1 MDAQIKKRIL
11 EVGVFLGI
19 MLLTFYA
26 LLRGQNPGEILQ
38 AVLKMSPVCLLV
50 AVLLALFY
58 VCAEGSMIW
67 YLLRAMRGTDYN
79 LKETREIRVN
89 LNTQRNCCVQVQ
101 KERQNANQS
110 AETEEKMG
118 EVKKRTDQM
127 ERFRR
132 GKNENGGSSW
142 LRCIQYSFIGFFYSG
157 ITPSATGG
165 QPVQLYYMN
174 KDGNK
179 GADSTVVLMT
189 VAVVY
194 KFVLVLIGLGILLL
208 WYHPLRMQLQKYF
221 WLYLLGLVLNVVL
234 VTVLLGVMLLPGIM
248 LKVEEKFEAV
258 MIWMNLMRPSEERKK
273 NVREFINS
281 YQNAVNWLKIHPIHL
296 LTVIGLTFLQ
306 RCSVFVLTY
315 VVYRG
320 FGLEGTTALKI
331 ILLQASVYIA
341 VDMLPLPGAQGI
353 TELMYKAIFANIFA
367 GMNLIPSMLV
377 TRGLNF
383 YFLLIVSLGVAVYA
397 HVHSGRLQNVA

>member
-19 MLLTFYA
+19 MLLTFYT
-26 LLRGQNPGEILQ
+26 LLRGQNLEEILH

-67 YLLRAMRGTDYN
+67 YLLRAMR
-79 LKETREIRVN
+79 E
-89 LNTQRNCCVQVQ
+89 
-101 KERQNANQS
+101 
-110 AETEEKMG
+110 
-118 EVKKRTDQM
+118 TDQR

-132 GKNENGGSSW
+132 GKNENSCSFW

-234 VTVLLGVMLLPGIM
+234 VTVILGVMLFPGIM

-258 MIWMNLMRPSEERKK
+258 MIRLNLMKPSEERKK

-296 LTVIGLTFLQ
+296 LTVIGITFLQ

-353 TELMYKAIFANIFA
+353 TELMYKAIFANVFT
-367 GMNLIPSMLV
+367 GVSLIPSMLV

-397 HVHSGRLQNVA
+397 HVNGKRSKEKREFI

>member
-67 YLLRAMRGTDYN
+67 YLLRAMRRTDYN
-79 LKETREIRVN
+79 
-89 LNTQRNCCVQVQ
+89 
-101 KERQNANQS
+101 
-110 AETEEKMG
+110 
-118 EVKKRTDQM
+118 
-127 ERFRR
+127 
-132 GKNENGGSSW
+132 SSW

>member
-19 MLLTFYA
+19 MLLTFYT
-26 LLRGQNPGEILQ
+26 LLRGQNLEEILH

-67 YLLRAMRGTDYN
+67 YLLRAMR
-79 LKETREIRVN
+79 E
-89 LNTQRNCCVQVQ
+89 
-101 KERQNANQS
+101 
-110 AETEEKMG
+110 
-118 EVKKRTDQM
+118 TDQR

-132 GKNENGGSSW
+132 GKNENSCSFW

-234 VTVLLGVMLLPGIM
+234 VTVILGVMLFPGIM
-248 LKVEEKFEAV
+248 LKVEEKFETV
-258 MIWMNLMRPSEERKK
+258 MIRLNLMKPSEERKK

-296 LTVIGLTFLQ
+296 LTVIGITFLQ

-353 TELMYKAIFANIFA
+353 TELMYKAIFANVFT
-367 GMNLIPSMLV
+367 GVSLIPSMLV

-397 HVHSGRLQNVA
+397 HVRSGRLQNVS

>member
-11 EVGVFLGI
+11 EIGLFLVI

-26 LLRGQNPGEILQ
+26 LLRGQNPGEILH
-38 AVLKMSPVCLLV
+38 AVLRMSPICLLV

-67 YLLRAMRGTDYN
+67 YLLQAMHRA
-79 LKETREIRVN
+79 
-89 LNTQRNCCVQVQ
+89 
-101 KERQNANQS
+101 
-110 AETEEKMG
+110 
-118 EVKKRTDQM
+118 DQM
-127 ERFRR
+127 AQLRS
-132 GKNENGGSSW
+132 GKSENGCSSW

-194 KFVLVLIGLGILLL
+194 KFVLVLIGTGILLL
-208 WYHPLRMQLQKYF
+208 WYHPLRIQLQKYF
-221 WLYLLGLVLNVVL
+221 WLYLLGLVLNIVL
-234 VTVLLGVMLLPGIM
+234 VTVILGVMLLPGIM
-248 LKVEEKFEAV
+248 LNVEEKFETV
-258 MIWMNLMRPSEERKK
+258 MIRLNVMKPSDERKRK
-273 NVREFINS
+273 VREFISS
-281 YQNAVNWLKIHPIHL
+281 YQNAVNWLKLHPVHL
-296 LTVIGLTFLQ
+296 LAVIGITFLQ

-320 FGLEGTTALKI
+320 FGLEGTAALKI

-353 TELMYKAIFANIFA
+353 TELMYKAIFANVFT
-367 GMNLIPSMLV
+367 GVSLIPSMLV

-383 YFLLIVSLGVAVYA
+383 YFLLIVSLGVAAYA
-397 HVHSGRLQNVA
+397 HMNGKRCAEKREFI